1 MFSIFRYLTIILI
14 YHRCT
19 MRPMKKDTLF
29 GTALLTTA
37 ILGLSLASVN
47 SISSVFASIDQSALQ
62 SVDLHLEECI
72 KALQA
77 GNAESA
83 LTHCEL
89 SDQELDPLLQN
100 TTG

>member
-1 MFSIFRYLTIILI
+1 M
-14 YHRCT
+14 HA
-19 MRPMKKDTLF
+19 MKKNTIF
-29 GTALLTTA
+29 GTALLITT

-47 SISSVFASIDQSALQ
+47 PISSVFASVDQSALQ

-77 GNAESA
+77 GNTESA

>member
-1 MFSIFRYLTIILI
+1 
-14 YHRCT
+14 
-19 MRPMKKDTLF
+19 MRTMKKNTLF
-29 GTALLTTA
+29 RTALVTTT

-47 SISSVFASIDQSALQ
+47 YVSSVFASVDQSALQ

-77 GNAESA
+77 GNTESA

-100 TTG
+100 STG

>member
-1 MFSIFRYLTIILI
+1 M
-14 YHRCT
+14 
-19 MRPMKKDTLF
+19 LF
-29 GTALLTTA
+29 NC
-37 ILGLSLASVN
+37 LSFVYTGVSV
-47 SISSVFASIDQSALQ
+47 DQSALQ

-77 GNAESA
+77 GNTESA

>member
-1 MFSIFRYLTIILI
+1 
-14 YHRCT
+14 
-19 MRPMKKDTLF
+19 MRTMKKNTVF
-29 GTALLTTA
+29 STALVITGV
-37 ILGLSLASVN
+37 LGLSLASVN
-47 SISSVFASIDQSALQ
+47 YVSSVFASIDQSALQ

-77 GNAESA
+77 GNTESA

>member
-1 MFSIFRYLTIILI
+1 M
-14 YHRCT
+14 HA
-19 MRPMKKDTLF
+19 MKKNTIF
-29 GTALLTTA
+29 GTALLTTT

-47 SISSVFASIDQSALQ
+47 PISSVFASVDQSALQ

-77 GNAESA
+77 GNTESA

>member
-1 MFSIFRYLTIILI
+1 
-14 YHRCT
+14 
-19 MRPMKKDTLF
+19 MRAMRKITVF
-29 GTALLTTA
+29 GAALLTST
-37 ILGLSLASVN
+37 ILGLSLVSVN
-47 SISSVFASIDQSALQ
+47 SISSVFASVDQSALQ

-77 GNAESA
+77 GNTESA

>member
-1 MFSIFRYLTIILI
+1 MHAMNTI
-14 YHRCT
+14 
-19 MRPMKKDTLF
+19 F
-29 GTALLTTA
+29 GTALLTTT

-47 SISSVFASIDQSALQ
+47 PISPVFASVDQSALQ

-77 GNAESA
+77 GNTESA

>member
-1 MFSIFRYLTIILI
+1 
-14 YHRCT
+14 
-19 MRPMKKDTLF
+19 MKKDTIF
-29 GTALLTTA
+29 RNALLTGA
-37 ILGLSLASVN
+37 IFGLSLASVN
-47 SISSVFASIDQSALQ
+47 SVSSAFASVDQSALQ

-77 GNAESA
+77 GNTESA

>member
-1 MFSIFRYLTIILI
+1 
-14 YHRCT
+14 
-19 MRPMKKDTLF
+19 MRAMKKNTIF

-37 ILGLSLASVN
+37 MLGLSLASAN
-47 SISSVFASIDQSALQ
+47 SISSVFASVDQSALQ

-77 GNAESA
+77 GNTESA

>member
-1 MFSIFRYLTIILI
+1 MRAVKKNTI
-14 YHRCT
+14 
-19 MRPMKKDTLF
+19 F

-47 SISSVFASIDQSALQ
+47 SISSVFASVDQSALQ

-77 GNAESA
+77 GNTESA

>member
-1 MFSIFRYLTIILI
+1 
-14 YHRCT
+14 
-19 MRPMKKDTLF
+19 MRAMRKNTVF
-29 GTALLTTA
+29 GTALLTSA
-37 ILGLSLASVN
+37 ILGLSLVSVN
-47 SISSVFASIDQSALQ
+47 SISSVFASVDQSALQ

-77 GNAESA
+77 GNTESA

>member
-1 MFSIFRYLTIILI
+1 
-14 YHRCT
+14 
-19 MRPMKKDTLF
+19 MRAMKKDTVF
-29 GTALLTTA
+29 GAALLTTA

-47 SISSVFASIDQSALQ
+47 SISSVFASVDQSALQ

-77 GNAESA
+77 GNTENA

-100 TTG
+100 ATG